1 MSIKS
6 FLTRRKLKKELEK
19 TTANNARAI
28 KESNLIKRKLAI
40 ATNNKLKLTIA
51 GKTKQAMLKKK
62 LANKK

>member
-51 GKTKQAMLKKK
+51 GKTKQAMLKK
-62 LANKK
+62 N